1 MKKTYTVLAAMALAG
16 SVPGSA
22 MADNVTAAD
31 LATPGTTA
39 FPVCAGSNATKWN
52 VAGGPGAPFTV
63 SDSFIKTGFAV
74 QCSANT
80 HVAFANI
87 SGTLFT
93 VGAGSAKGNQSV
105 KGSSNG
111 GAVVTHTQC
120 TSTNQACSAADV
132 TIATSEASSM

>member
-16 SVPGSA
+16 SVSGPA
-22 MADNVTAAD
+22 QAAD
-31 LATPGTTA
+31 AAGTPSATPA
-39 FPVCAGSNATKWN
+39 AVCAGESATKWN
-52 VAGGPGAPFTV
+52 VAGGPGSPYTV
-63 SDSFIKTGFAV
+63 ADSFIKTGFAV

-93 VGAGSAKGNQSV
+93 VGAGSAKGNQTV

-111 GAVVTHTQC
+111 GAVVTHTKC
-120 TSTNQACSAADV
+120 TGTNDACTAANV
-132 TIATSEASSM
+132 TAATDAASSM